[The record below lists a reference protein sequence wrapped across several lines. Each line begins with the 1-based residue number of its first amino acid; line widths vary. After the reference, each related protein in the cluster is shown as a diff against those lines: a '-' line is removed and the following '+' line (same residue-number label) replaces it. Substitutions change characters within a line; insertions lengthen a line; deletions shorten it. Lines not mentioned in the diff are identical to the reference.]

1 MADIKAKVQG
11 LEASVQARDVQAMV
25 NKTGNVYE
33 ALCVISKRANQIS
46 QELKRELQDKLED
59 FASSTDS
66 IEEVQENKEQIEISK
81 FYERLPNAVL
91 IAAHEFTNDKIDYRY
106 QTNNPDNF

>member
-33 ALCVISKRANQIS
+33 ALCVIAKRANQIS

-81 FYERLPNAVL
+81 FYERLPNSVL
-91 IAAHEFTNDKIDYRY
+91 IASHEFTNDKIDYRY
-106 QTNNPDNF
+106 MNDNPDNF